1 MDILF
6 FCNQYVQTHTPLYWS
21 FPKKSSPKET
31 TVFQVVL
38 VNVSQA
44 VHLQLRFD
52 VAESHCGPNLFRR
65 ISSPMKH
72 IVGRICNATCRA
84 NEGPGSLGCGH
95 MWIRHG
101 FFKVIQIWKASTCI
115 NYTTFKRCNIIEYDW
130 KQVYIF
136 LKHVVTMATQL
147 LGLGMQWFLF
157 QYV

>member
-1 MDILF
+1 MKDL
-6 FCNQYVQTHTPLYWS
+6 
-21 FPKKSSPKET
+21 
-31 TVFQVVL
+31 
-38 VNVSQA
+38 
-44 VHLQLRFD
+44 VHLD
-52 VAESHCGPNLFRR
+52 VDICGLD
-65 ISSPMKH
+65 M
-72 IVGRICNATCRA
+72 V
-84 NEGPGSLGCGH
+84 
-95 MWIRHG
+95 